1 MKKKRLTISKLVKM
15 AYKETKRSS
24 LAIYLILRFLV
35 IVCKMVSQYGIIP

>member
-1 MKKKRLTISKLVKM
+1 MQKRINVQKMIKM

-35 IVCKMVSQYGIIP
+35 IVCMILQIIRRFK